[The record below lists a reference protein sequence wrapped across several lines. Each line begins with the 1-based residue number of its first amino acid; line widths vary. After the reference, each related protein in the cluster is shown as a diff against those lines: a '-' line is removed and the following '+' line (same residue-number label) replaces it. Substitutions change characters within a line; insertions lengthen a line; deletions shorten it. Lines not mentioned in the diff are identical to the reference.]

1 MSIFICPIMDKS
13 NYCSPKCM
21 FYNREGFSNTKCI
34 IRKALETYI
43 NTASQ
48 KLINEQPEGYCQAEL
63 DW

>member
-1 MSIFICPIMDKS
+1 MSVPICPLMDKS

-34 IRKALETYI
+34 IRNALEAYI
-43 NTASQ
+43 NTTNKKSI
-48 KLINEQPEGYCQAEL
+48 KEQSEGYCQAEL